1 MSNNAN
7 SFVSALNADARESR
21 SAKSTSPRIVQSS
34 TVTSKGQTTIPK
46 SVRDALSLK
55 PGSSVSFE
63 IGPDGV
69 SMFNSKTGDDLVVAA
84 FLDFLERDMTKNPQ
98 NILPLSE
105 GLLKRAKDIV
115 GDELVDLDDEIIG
128 AVEI

>member
-1 MSNNAN
+1 M
-7 SFVSALNADARESR
+7 
-21 SAKSTSPRIVQSS
+21 
-34 TVTSKGQTTIPK
+34 
-46 SVRDALSLK
+46 
-55 PGSSVSFE
+55 SFE

-69 SMFNSKTGDDLVVAA
+69 SMFNSKTGDDPVVAA